1 MKQDKLRYLLLAAL
15 ISAICVIGSF
25 IKVPVP
31 GIPSAALDSAPAFL
45 SVFFLPPLYAGAV
58 GAIGH
63 LATAI
68 TSGMPLG
75 PFHLF
80 IAVEMFVIVFI
91 FAKLHQRHFKWTKW
105 PFLIVANGI
114 LAPLP
119 FYFLISPAFYIG
131 ALPALVV
138 ATVINVVIVMACVP
152 LMSRL
157 KKYMKWET
165 TK

>member
-1 MKQDKLRYLLLAAL
+1 MKQDKLRYLLLSAL
-15 ISAICVIGSF
+15 IAAICVIGSY
-25 IKVPVP
+25 IKVP
-31 GIPSAALDSAPAFL
+31 GFITSAALDSAPAFL
-45 SVFFLPPLYAGAV
+45 SAFFLPPLYAGAV

-75 PFHLF
+75 PFHLL
-80 IAVEMFVIVFI
+80 IAVEMFVILFI
-91 FAKLHQRHFKWTKW
+91 FAKLHQHHFKWTKW

-119 FYFLISPAFYIG
+119 FCFLISPAFYIG
-131 ALPALVV
+131 SLPSLVV

-152 LMSRL
+152 VMSRV
-157 KKYMKWET
+157 KKYLKWEI

>member
-25 IKVPVP
+25 IKVP
-31 GIPSAALDSAPAFL
+31 GFITTAALDSAPAFL

-58 GAIGH
+58 GTIGH
-63 LATAI
+63 LATAL

-75 PFHLF
+75 PFHLL

-91 FAKLHQRHFKWTKW
+91 FAKLHQHNFKWTKW
-105 PFLIVANGI
+105 PFLILANGI
-114 LAPLP
+114 LSPLP
-119 FYFLISPAFYIG
+119 FYFLISPAFYLG
-131 ALPALVV
+131 ALPSLFV

-152 LMSRL
+152 VISRV
-157 KKYMKWET
+157 KKMMKWET
-165 TK
+165 SK